1 MTTEQ
6 QLYKLAEC
14 QKNFSKKM
22 EEFRA
27 YRRYP
32 LRKVRNVIKIHSEL
46 SFFILSGQNK
56 EQEIENLHN
65 LIEDLCLD

>member
-1 MTTEQ
+1 MTKEQ
-6 QLYKLAEC
+6 QLYRLAKC
-14 QKNFSKKM
+14 QKDFSEKM
-22 EEFRA
+22 EQFRA

-46 SFFILSGQNK
+46 LFFILSGQNK